1 MRPATA
7 LGRADCDGAGDL
19 FVFDMGH
26 TFGATAVDGVGRRA
40 VKKDFSTTTSGTE
53 FGAVSAAF

>member
-1 MRPATA
+1 
-7 LGRADCDGAGDL
+7 L
-19 FVFDMGH
+19 FVFEMGH
-26 TFGATAVDGVGRRA
+26 ALGATAGDGVGRRA

>member
-1 MRPATA
+1 M
-7 LGRADCDGAGDL
+7 GRVDCDGAGDL

-26 TFGATAVDGVGRRA
+26 ALGATAVEGVGRRA